1 MSDLRDFCP
10 LWNEWYADTKLG
22 EGSYGAVWKMKRDVI
37 GGRVYY
43 SAVKHISIPK
53 DDSEVNQ
60 LMTEGVISS
69 QEDAKYFYDDLLKS
83 ISAEIDAM
91 YELQGYTNIVT
102 YEDHAIIPKPS
113 GIGYDL
119 FLRMELLTPLTEK
132 LKQGLE
138 PEDVVTI
145 GKDIATALSI
155 LEDHR
160 MIHRDIK
167 PQNIFM
173 NDMGVY
179 KLGDYGT
186 ARGLSADAVAMSRK
200 GTFNYM
206 SPEIYNGQEADIRA
220 DIYSLGIVMYRLL
233 NGSRLPFLPT
243 EGTVTSRDNDSA
255 GVRRLSGEQL
265 PAPKN
270 ADEELTRI
278 VLKAC
283 AYEPND
289 RYRSPKD
296 LIRDLERY
304 QARYAEDDNEKTV
317 GEEYPDI
324 ARTPETDPNDET
336 VAELP
341 PPPKPVNPPEPEPNP
356 EPAPEPSKPVTP
368 PVVTP
373 PPVQPVTKKDP
384 PGLEKTKPGKTN
396 PATAASDG
404 EKKGKK
410 KWLIPLIVI
419 LVLGLAVG
427 GLFVAG
433 ILPPDIDG
441 SGGSKESPVI
451 TTVSKDT
458 ETPTET
464 PTDTPTETPTDTPPV
479 PEPVPEEKWVCS
491 SCGFENSHNNTYCE
505 NCALPEHYCLEC
517 GWSIADGDKF
527 CTNCATKVGM
537 WICSHCGTLWDAND
551 TYCEMCGAKR
561 HKPDAH

>member
-69 QEDAKYFYDDLLKS
+69 QEDAKFFYDDLLKS

-138 PEDVVTI
+138 PDDVVTI

-160 MIHRDIK
+160 LIHRDIK

-270 ADEELTRI
+270 ADGELTRI

-283 AYEPND
+283 AYDPND

-304 QARYAEDDNEKTV
+304 QARYTEDDNEKTV

-324 ARTPETDPNDET
+324 APAPDIDPNDET

-341 PPPKPVNPPEPEPNP
+341 PPPKPVNPPVPPVPEPP
-356 EPAPEPSKPVTP
+356 PTPAPEPPKPVAP

-373 PPVQPVTKKDP
+373 PPTNTGTKKDP
-384 PGLEKTKPGKTN
+384 PKPPT
-396 PATAASDG
+396 TSSDG

-410 KWLIPLIVI
+410 KWLIPLIAI

-427 GLFVAG
+427 GLFAAG
-433 ILPPDIDG
+433 ILPPDKDG
-441 SGGSKESPVI
+441 SGESTKPPVITTEPPVITTEPPIITTEPPVI
-451 TTVSKDT
+451 TTVP
-458 ETPTET
+458 PTET
-464 PTDTPTETPTDTPPV
+464 PPA

-491 SCGFENSHNNTYCE
+491 NCGFENAHNNTYCE

-517 GWSIADGDKF
+517 GWSIPDGDKY
-527 CTNCATKVGM
+527 CTNCATRVGM
-537 WICSHCGTLWDAND
+537 WKCSHCGTLWDAND
-551 TYCEMCGAKR
+551 TYCEMCGAER
-561 HKPDAH
+561 HKPETH